1 VIRQKRD
8 LPSARHP
15 CWYGFHTSTLADK
28 QMKQTPKI
36 NWLLALSLLAALVM
50 PYLAF
55 AQAGSPFETG
65 ATNLVTSIT
74 TLATPIA
81 VLLVMALGIAAAAG
95 RISWGWPL
103 GVIVGIGLVF
113 AAQPIVTWVRGLFG
127 A

>member
-1 VIRQKRD
+1 MKRT
-8 LPSARHP
+8 
-15 CWYGFHTSTLADK
+15 F
-28 QMKQTPKI
+28 
-36 NWLLALSLLAALVM
+36 ALSAAHRWLAELFLIVAVAAPEWVL
-50 PYLAF
+50 
-55 AQAGSPFETG
+55 AQAASPFETG

-74 TLATPIA
+74 TIATPIA

-103 GVIVGIGLVF
+103 GVIVGIGIVF

>member
-1 VIRQKRD
+1 MKRILSIGNAQACLAVLCFLASVA
-8 LPSARHP
+8 LPE
-15 CWYGFHTSTLADK
+15 
-28 QMKQTPKI
+28 
-36 NWLLALSLLAALVM
+36 LAL
-50 PYLAF
+50 
-55 AQAGSPFETG
+55 AQAASPFETG
-65 ATNLVTSIT
+65 ANNLVTSIT
-74 TLATPIA
+74 TIATPIA

>member
-1 VIRQKRD
+1 MKRTFFVD
-8 LPSARHP
+8 NAHACLVML
-15 CWYGFHTSTLADK
+15 C
-28 QMKQTPKI
+28 
-36 NWLLALSLLAALVM
+36 LLAAVAVPEMAL
-50 PYLAF
+50 
-55 AQAGSPFETG
+55 AQATSPFETG
-65 ATNLVTSIT
+65 ANNLVTSIT
-74 TLATPIA
+74 TIATPIA

>member
-1 VIRQKRD
+1 MKRTFFVD
-8 LPSARHP
+8 NAHACLA
-15 CWYGFHTSTLADK
+15 TLC
-28 QMKQTPKI
+28 
-36 NWLLALSLLAALVM
+36 LLAALAAPEM
-50 PYLAF
+50 AL
-55 AQAGSPFETG
+55 AQATSPFETG
-65 ATNLVTSIT
+65 ATNLVTAIT
-74 TLATPIA
+74 TIATPIA

>member
-1 VIRQKRD
+1 MKRTFFVD
-8 LPSARHP
+8 NAHA
-15 CWYGFHTSTLADK
+15 CLA
-28 QMKQTPKI
+28 M
-36 NWLLALSLLAALVM
+36 LCLLAAVAA
-50 PYLAF
+50 PELAF
-55 AQAGSPFETG
+55 AQATSPFETG
-65 ATNLVTSIT
+65 ANNLVTSIT
-74 TLATPIA
+74 TIATPIA

>member
-1 VIRQKRD
+1 MKRTFFVD
-8 LPSARHP
+8 NAHA
-15 CWYGFHTSTLADK
+15 CLA
-28 QMKQTPKI
+28 M
-36 NWLLALSLLAALVM
+36 LCLLAAVAAPEMAL
-50 PYLAF
+50 
-55 AQAGSPFETG
+55 AQATSPFETG
-65 ATNLVTSIT
+65 ANNLVTSIT
-74 TLATPIA
+74 TIATPIA

>member
-1 VIRQKRD
+1 MKRTFFVD
-8 LPSARHP
+8 NAHA
-15 CWYGFHTSTLADK
+15 CLA
-28 QMKQTPKI
+28 M
-36 NWLLALSLLAALVM
+36 LCLLAALAV
-50 PYLAF
+50 PELVF
-55 AQAGSPFETG
+55 AQATSPFETG
-65 ATNLVTSIT
+65 ANNLVTSIT
-74 TLATPIA
+74 TIATPIA

>member
-1 VIRQKRD
+1 MKRTFFVD
-8 LPSARHP
+8 NAHA
-15 CWYGFHTSTLADK
+15 CLA
-28 QMKQTPKI
+28 M
-36 NWLLALSLLAALVM
+36 LCLLAAVAV
-50 PYLAF
+50 PELAF
-55 AQAGSPFETG
+55 AQAASPFETG
-65 ATNLVTSIT
+65 ANNLVTSIT
-74 TLATPIA
+74 TIATPIA

>member
-1 VIRQKRD
+1 MKRTMSMG
-8 LPSARHP
+8 PSRL
-15 CWYGFHTSTLADK
+15 GFAMLCLIA
-28 QMKQTPKI
+28 
-36 NWLLALSLLAALVM
+36 ALAAPDWAL
-50 PYLAF
+50 
-55 AQAGSPFETG
+55 AQAASPFETG

-74 TLATPIA
+74 TIATPIA

-95 RISWGWPL
+95 RISWGWPI

>member
-1 VIRQKRD
+1 VKRNLSIGNAHACFALLCWVAAVAVPD
-8 LPSARHP
+8 LA
-15 CWYGFHTSTLADK
+15 
-28 QMKQTPKI
+28 M
-36 NWLLALSLLAALVM
+36 
-50 PYLAF
+50 
-55 AQAGSPFETG
+55 AQAASPFETG
-65 ATNLVTSIT
+65 ANNLVTSIT
-74 TLATPIA
+74 TIATPIA

>member
-1 VIRQKRD
+1 MKRTFFVD
-8 LPSARHP
+8 NAHA
-15 CWYGFHTSTLADK
+15 YLA
-28 QMKQTPKI
+28 M
-36 NWLLALSLLAALVM
+36 LCLLAALAV
-50 PYLAF
+50 PELAF
-55 AQAGSPFETG
+55 AQATSPFETG
-65 ATNLVTSIT
+65 ATNLVTAIT
-74 TLATPIA
+74 TIATPIA

>member
-1 VIRQKRD
+1 MKRTFFVD
-8 LPSARHP
+8 NAHA
-15 CWYGFHTSTLADK
+15 CLA
-28 QMKQTPKI
+28 MLCLIAAVAAPEM
-36 NWLLALSLLAALVM
+36 AL
-50 PYLAF
+50 
-55 AQAGSPFETG
+55 AQATSPFETG
-65 ATNLVTSIT
+65 ANNLVTSIT
-74 TLATPIA
+74 TIATPIA

>member
-1 VIRQKRD
+1 MKRMM
-8 LPSARHP
+8 LIGNARV
-15 CWYGFHTSTLADK
+15 G
-28 QMKQTPKI
+28 
-36 NWLLALSLLAALVM
+36 LALLCLIAVVAAPEWAL
-50 PYLAF
+50 
-55 AQAGSPFETG
+55 AQAASPFETG

-74 TLATPIA
+74 TIATPIA